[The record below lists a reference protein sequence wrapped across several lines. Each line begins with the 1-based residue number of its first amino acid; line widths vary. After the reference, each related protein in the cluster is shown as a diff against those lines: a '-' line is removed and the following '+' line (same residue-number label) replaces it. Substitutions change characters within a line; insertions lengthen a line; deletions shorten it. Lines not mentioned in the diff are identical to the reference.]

1 MSLNPVAVAKAKNK
15 SLMVWN
21 LQERMEDGL
30 TKKLYENFWDDVRK
44 TLISSIT
51 QAEKKTE
58 LSISQ
63 YQAVIKWK
71 ENEIQWKPLSLL
83 NVDFKKVAKILSY
96 KLQEASCTAKCI
108 CPRWAH

>member
-1 MSLNPVAVAKAKNK
+1 
-15 SLMVWN
+15 
-21 LQERMEDGL
+21 MEDGL

-63 YQAVIKWK
+63 YQAVIK
-71 ENEIQWKPLSLL
+71 
-83 NVDFKKVAKILSY
+83 
-96 KLQEASCTAKCI
+96 
-108 CPRWAH
+108 